1 MCHRDGVDVVV
12 GCCSDNS
19 NITLGDICS
28 LCFVSC
34 GLVLCFYTSNAI
46 VEVTGITYYSN
57 LVTNVLYRNLHFHT
71 GSDIVAI
78 VVVLNL
84 TTIVYNCHLNTLY
97 IRSHGGCRVCSAL
110 SLWSEVRT
118 VLDEVPSGSHISGS
132 GRLVISTRSST
143 LILYD
148 CDRVNISTTSG
159 DNLYVPLFYI
169 CVCNTIIG
177 FIGRCRCSTNRV
189 FVLSRIGNNGELVF
203 VADYGYLYNS
213 ALIELGIFAIAVTAS
228 SKLAIFTGCV
238 YHQFYSV
245 NI

>member
-57 LVTNVLYRNLHFHT
+57 LVTNVLHRYLHFHT
-71 GSDIVAI
+71 GSDIVAV

-118 VLDEVPSGSHISGS
+118 VLDEIPSGSHISGRS
-132 GRLVISTRSST
+132 ITTFVCIVI
-143 LILYD
+143 LILSHT
-148 CDRVNISTTSG
+148 DRNKVLSLV
-159 DNLYVPLFYI
+159 DNLYISLGDI
-169 CVCNTIIG
+169 SGSSSIL
-177 FIGRCRCSTNRV
+177 CRCLCSIYASNRICKIRRGV
-189 FVLSRIGNNGELVF
+189 SYDGHLVLLTLNRYFEYDTVTSLDTVSIISNG
-203 VADYGYLYNS
+203 
-213 ALIELGIFAIAVTAS
+213 
-228 SKLAIFTGCV
+228 LAICLN
-238 YHQFYSV
+238 S
-245 NI
+245 